1 MRGTGR
7 WATAAGL
14 VSILVWSTSVS
25 VSRLVTED
33 LGVLPA
39 TALVLLLAGLT
50 LGAITVVR
58 GRGVSW
64 VRRLAPKHL
73 AVCGPLFV
81 GYILL
86 LYIAVGT
93 APTRIDAL
101 VAGLANYLWPAMILL
116 FSVLVLRRRAQ
127 PAVLGIGIL
136 VCLVGILLA
145 ASVSAGGWRPLLG
158 GLANLSPSL
167 GLGVIAAVLWGLY
180 SVMARVFRQTVS
192 SGAVA
197 LFLFVAGLGALALG
211 RGAWGGANWS
221 CRAVVAGLY
230 MAWVPNS
237 LAYWFWDESMRSGD
251 VPTLGALSNLIPIL
265 SMLVGTAVLSVG
277 VRWELIGGGLLVVVG
292 AVVSRGAFARRAP
305 EAPTAH

>member
-58 GRGVSW
+58 ERGVSW

-86 LYIAVGT
+86 LY
-93 APTRIDAL
+93 
-101 VAGLANYLWPAMILL
+101 
-116 FSVLVLRRRAQ
+116 
-127 PAVLGIGIL
+127 
-136 VCLVGILLA
+136 
-145 ASVSAGGWRPLLG
+145 
-158 GLANLSPSL
+158 LS
-167 GLGVIAAVLWGLY
+167 
-180 SVMARVFRQTVS
+180 
-192 SGAVA
+192 
-197 LFLFVAGLGALALG
+197 
-211 RGAWGGANWS
+211 
-221 CRAVVAGLY
+221 
-230 MAWVPNS
+230 
-237 LAYWFWDESMRSGD
+237 
-251 VPTLGALSNLIPIL
+251 LIHI
-265 SMLVGTAVLSVG
+265 
-277 VRWELIGGGLLVVVG
+277 
-292 AVVSRGAFARRAP
+292 
-305 EAPTAH
+305 